1 MKTITVGELRQNPT
15 AMLAEVE
22 AGEVYRVTRHHRE
35 IARIVP
41 RSPEVELL
49 PRKRRGGSQLAA
61 LPRHELRTASSIEE
75 LLSDERDR

>member
-1 MKTITVGELRQNPT
+1 MKTITVGQLRQNPT

-22 AGEVYRVTRHHRE
+22 AGEVYQVTRHNRE

-41 RSPEVELL
+41 VSHDVELL
-49 PRKRRGGSQLAA
+49 PRKRGTGSHLSA

-75 LLSDERDR
+75 LLADERDR